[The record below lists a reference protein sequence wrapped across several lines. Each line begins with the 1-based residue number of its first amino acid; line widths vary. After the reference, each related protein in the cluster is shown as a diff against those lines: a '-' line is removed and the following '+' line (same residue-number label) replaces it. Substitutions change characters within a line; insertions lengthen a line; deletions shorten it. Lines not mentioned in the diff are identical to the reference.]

1 MEARDLRIKTEA
13 LVHACVVSEMENGG
27 GGPLGVEVCQVRMRT
42 GEDLSENE
50 SAVSIGTDRIAVV
63 VSTHV
68 SGARTCVCM

>member
-1 MEARDLRIKTEA
+1 
-13 LVHACVVSEMENGG
+13 
-27 GGPLGVEVCQVRMRT
+27 MRT
-42 GEDLSENE
+42 GEVRKNRRHLSENE

>member
-27 GGPLGVEVCQVRMRT
+27 GGPLGLEVCQVR
-42 GEDLSENE
+42 
-50 SAVSIGTDRIAVV
+50 VSIGTDRIAVV